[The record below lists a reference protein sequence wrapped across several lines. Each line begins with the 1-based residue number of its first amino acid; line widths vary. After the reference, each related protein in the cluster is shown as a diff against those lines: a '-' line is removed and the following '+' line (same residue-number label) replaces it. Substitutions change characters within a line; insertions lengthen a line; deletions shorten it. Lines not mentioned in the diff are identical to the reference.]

1 MGDNFASSIPRSRAG
16 ARPGA
21 RAESDRAAGDVLSP
35 SPSSPG
41 CHFPMRDPY
50 AFDHCGV
57 EPAELVDVG
66 GEHLVACHLHAKRT

>member
-1 MGDNFASSIPRSRAG
+1 
-16 ARPGA
+16 
-21 RAESDRAAGDVLSP
+21 
-35 SPSSPG
+35 
-41 CHFPMRDPY
+41 MRDPY